1 MNDVKFTQKIKQWF
15 DSEHTEDNIRE
26 GAMLLLQINNNRH
39 LYQQIMLRPQRMLEH
54 LKYELQKHYDY
65 RIKGLSLDE
74 VRKFDGEV
82 TPLLQKA
89 VDSTADADKLAAD
102 VAPHLPFV
110 DAENT
115 DSIDATAIIAKGKR
129 ADHDQLPDEIKEIW
143 EANIQR
149 WKRIKELFEACK
161 AYQLSCDRFEGLNA
175 ANEEFQKMLLT
186 LKTEY
191 YAYKQSMDQYDH
203 AVPGQKEEN
212 AETKT
217 DVVIS
222 ANAIGNARS
231 YITKNI
237 DKLIQLKA
245 DGKTEQAEKLQANI
259 EQRVKT
265 LLDAKA
271 EIKPATL
278 DKIKEAGIVI
288 PAEGEDESIAEEKPD
303 ESQADQT
310 GTETAPAE

>member
-15 DSEHTEDNIRE
+15 DSEHTDENIRE

-39 LYQQIMLRPQRMLEH
+39 LYQQLMLRPQRMLEH

-129 ADHDQLPDEIKEIW
+129 ADHDQLPDDIKEIW
-143 EANIQR
+143 DANIQR

>member
-15 DSEHTEDNIRE
+15 DSEHTDENIRD

-129 ADHDQLPDEIKEIW
+129 ADHDQLPDDIKEIW
-143 EANIQR
+143 DANIQR

-203 AVPGQKEEN
+203 AVPGHKEEN

-288 PAEGEDESIAEEKPD
+288 PAEGEDGSIAEEKPD

>member
-1 MNDVKFTQKIKQWF
+1 MNDVKFTQNIKQWF
-15 DSEHTEDNIRE
+15 DSEHTDENIRD

-129 ADHDQLPDEIKEIW
+129 ADHDQLPDDIKEIW
-143 EANIQR
+143 DANIQR

>member
-15 DSEHTEDNIRE
+15 DSEHTDENIRE

-110 DAENT
+110 DAENA

-143 EANIQR
+143 DANIQR

-203 AVPGQKEEN
+203 AVPGQPEET

>member
-15 DSEHTEDNIRE
+15 DSEHTDENIRE

-143 EANIQR
+143 DANIQR

-175 ANEEFQKMLLT
+175 ANEEFQKLLLT

-222 ANAIGNARS
+222 ANTIGNARS

>member
-15 DSEHTEDNIRE
+15 DSEHTDENIRE

-82 TPLLQKA
+82 TPLLQKG

-143 EANIQR
+143 EANVQR

-217 DVVIS
+217 EVVIS

>member
-15 DSEHTEDNIRE
+15 DSEHTDENIRE

-143 EANIQR
+143 DANIQR

-175 ANEEFQKMLLT
+175 ANEEFQKLLLT

-212 AETKT
+212 AEIKT

>member
-1 MNDVKFTQKIKQWF
+1 
-15 DSEHTEDNIRE
+15 
-26 GAMLLLQINNNRH
+26 MLLLQINNNRH

-129 ADHDQLPDEIKEIW
+129 ADHEQLPDEIKEIW
-143 EANIQR
+143 DANIQR

-217 DVVIS
+217 EVVIS

>member
-15 DSEHTEDNIRE
+15 YSEHTDENIRE

-115 DSIDATAIIAKGKR
+115 YSIDATAIIAKGKR
-129 ADHDQLPDEIKEIW
+129 ADHDQLPDDIKEIW
-143 EANIQR
+143 DANIQR

>member
-15 DSEHTEDNIRE
+15 DSEHTDENIRE

-129 ADHDQLPDEIKEIW
+129 ADHEQLPDEIKEIW
-143 EANIQR
+143 DANIQR

-217 DVVIS
+217 EVVIS

>member
-15 DSEHTEDNIRE
+15 DSEHTDENIRE

-143 EANIQR
+143 DANIQR

-191 YAYKQSMDQYDH
+191 YAYKQSLDQYDH

-288 PAEGEDESIAEEKPD
+288 SAEGEDESIAEEKPD

>member
-15 DSEHTEDNIRE
+15 DSEHTDENIRD

-129 ADHDQLPDEIKEIW
+129 ADHDQLPDYIKEIW
-143 EANIQR
+143 DANIQR

-288 PAEGEDESIAEEKPD
+288 PAEGEDESIAEEKPA

>member
-15 DSEHTEDNIRE
+15 YSEHTDENIRE

-129 ADHDQLPDEIKEIW
+129 ADHDQLPDDIKEIW
-143 EANIQR
+143 DANIQR

-245 DGKTEQAEKLQANI
+245 DGKTEQAEKWQANI

>member
-15 DSEHTEDNIRE
+15 DSEHTDENIRE

-82 TPLLQKA
+82 TQLLQKA

-129 ADHDQLPDEIKEIW
+129 ADHDQLPDDIKEIW
-143 EANIQR
+143 DANIQR

>member
-15 DSEHTEDNIRE
+15 DSEHTEENIRE

-143 EANIQR
+143 EASIQR

-245 DGKTEQAEKLQANI
+245 DGKTEQAEKLQVNI

-288 PAEGEDESIAEEKPD
+288 PAQGEDESIAEEKPD

>member
-15 DSEHTEDNIRE
+15 DSEHTDENIRE

-65 RIKGLSLDE
+65 RINGLSLDE

-115 DSIDATAIIAKGKR
+115 DSIEATPIIAKGYR
-129 ADHDQLPDEIKEIW
+129 ADQHELPDELKEIW
-143 EANIQR
+143 YANIQR
-149 WKRIKELFEACK
+149 WKHIKELFEACK

>member
-15 DSEHTEDNIRE
+15 DSEHTDENIRD

-129 ADHDQLPDEIKEIW
+129 ADHDQLPDDIKEIW
-143 EANIQR
+143 DANIQR

-245 DGKTEQAEKLQANI
+245 DSKTEQAEKLQANI

-288 PAEGEDESIAEEKPD
+288 PAEGEDGSIAEEKPD

>member
-15 DSEHTEDNIRE
+15 DSEHTDENIRD

-129 ADHDQLPDEIKEIW
+129 ADHDQLPDDIKEIW
-143 EANIQR
+143 DANIQR

-259 EQRVKT
+259 KQRVKT

-288 PAEGEDESIAEEKPD
+288 PAEGEDGSIAEEKPD

>member
-15 DSEHTEDNIRE
+15 DSEHTDENIRD

-115 DSIDATAIIAKGKR
+115 YSIDATAIIAKGKR
-129 ADHDQLPDEIKEIW
+129 ADHDQLPDDIKEIW
-143 EANIQR
+143 DANIQR

>member
-15 DSEHTEDNIRE
+15 DSEHTDENIRE

-39 LYQQIMLRPQRMLEH
+39 LYQQIMLRPLRMLEH

-102 VAPHLPFV
+102 VAPHLPYV

-143 EANIQR
+143 DANIQR

-175 ANEEFQKMLLT
+175 ANEEFQKLLLT

-310 GTETAPAE
+310 GTETATAE

>member
-15 DSEHTEDNIRE
+15 DSEHTDENIRD

-115 DSIDATAIIAKGKR
+115 DYIDATAIIAKGKR
-129 ADHDQLPDEIKEIW
+129 ADHDQLPDDIKEIW
-143 EANIQR
+143 DANIQR

-288 PAEGEDESIAEEKPD
+288 PAEGEDGSIAEEKPD

>member
-15 DSEHTEDNIRE
+15 DSEHTDENIRD

-129 ADHDQLPDEIKEIW
+129 ADHDQLPDDIKEIW
-143 EANIQR
+143 DANIQR

-203 AVPGQKEEN
+203 AVHGQKEEN

>member
-15 DSEHTEDNIRE
+15 DSEHTDENIRE

-82 TPLLQKA
+82 TPLLQKG

-110 DAENT
+110 DAENA

-143 EANIQR
+143 EANVQR

-217 DVVIS
+217 EVVIS

-310 GTETAPAE
+310 GPETAPAE

>member
-15 DSEHTEDNIRE
+15 DSEHTDENIRE

-143 EANIQR
+143 DANIQR

-303 ESQADQT
+303 ESQTDQT
-310 GTETAPAE
+310 GTDTATAE

>member
-15 DSEHTEDNIRE
+15 DSEHTDENIRD

-129 ADHDQLPDEIKEIW
+129 ADHDQLPDDIKEIW
-143 EANIQR
+143 DANIKR

-278 DKIKEAGIVI
+278 DKINEAGIVI

-310 GTETAPAE
+310 GTETDPAE

>member
-15 DSEHTEDNIRE
+15 DSEHTDENIRD

-129 ADHDQLPDEIKEIW
+129 ADHDQLPDDIKEIW
-143 EANIQR
+143 DANIQR

-278 DKIKEAGIVI
+278 DKINEAGIVI

-310 GTETAPAE
+310 GTETDPAE

>member
-15 DSEHTEDNIRE
+15 DSEHTEENIRE

-143 EANIQR
+143 DANIQR

-303 ESQADQT
+303 ESQTDQT
-310 GTETAPAE
+310 GTDTATAE

>member
-15 DSEHTEDNIRE
+15 DSEHTDENIRD
-26 GAMLLLQINNNRH
+26 GAMFLLQINNNRH

-129 ADHDQLPDEIKEIW
+129 ADHDQLPDDIKEIW
-143 EANIQR
+143 DANIQR

>member
-15 DSEHTEDNIRE
+15 DSEHTDENIRD

-129 ADHDQLPDEIKEIW
+129 ADHDQLPDDIKEIW
-143 EANIQR
+143 EANCER

-288 PAEGEDESIAEEKPD
+288 PAEGEDGSIAEEKPD

>member
-15 DSEHTEDNIRE
+15 DSEHTEENIRE

-102 VAPHLPFV
+102 IAPHLPFV

-143 EANIQR
+143 DANIQR

-203 AVPGQKEEN
+203 AVPGQTEEN

-303 ESQADQT
+303 ESQTDQT
-310 GTETAPAE
+310 GTDTATAE

>member
-15 DSEHTEDNIRE
+15 DSEHTDENIRE

-89 VDSTADADKLAAD
+89 VDSTADADKLATD

-143 EANIQR
+143 DANIQR

-217 DVVIS
+217 EVVIS

>member
-1 MNDVKFTQKIKQWF
+1 MNDVNFTQKIKQWF
-15 DSEHTEDNIRE
+15 DSEHTDDNIRE
-26 GAMLLLQINNNRH
+26 GALMLLQINNNRH
-39 LYQQIMLRPQRMLEH
+39 LYQQILLRPQKMLDH
-54 LKYELQKHYDY
+54 LIYELQKHYGY
-65 RIKGLSLDE
+65 RTKGMTLDE
-74 VRKFDGEV
+74 VHKFDVEV

-143 EANIQR
+143 DANIQR
-149 WKRIKELFEACK
+149 WKRIKEFFEACK

-217 DVVIS
+217 EVVIS

>member
-15 DSEHTEDNIRE
+15 DSEHTDENIRD

-115 DSIDATAIIAKGKR
+115 YSIDATAIIAKGKR
-129 ADHDQLPDEIKEIW
+129 ADHDQLPDDIKEIW
-143 EANIQR
+143 DANIQR

-288 PAEGEDESIAEEKPD
+288 PAEGEDGSIAEEKPD

>member
-15 DSEHTEDNIRE
+15 DSEHTDENIRE

-115 DSIDATAIIAKGKR
+115 YSIDATAIIAKGKR
-129 ADHDQLPDEIKEIW
+129 ADHDQLPDDIKEIW
-143 EANIQR
+143 DANIQR

-288 PAEGEDESIAEEKPD
+288 PDEGEDESIAEEKPD

>member
-15 DSEHTEDNIRE
+15 DSEHTDENIRD

-82 TPLLQKA
+82 TSLLQKA

-129 ADHDQLPDEIKEIW
+129 ADHDQLPDDIKEIW
-143 EANIQR
+143 DANIQR

-288 PAEGEDESIAEEKPD
+288 PAEGEDGSIAEEKPD